1 MQISEAIKSRIS
13 CRSFL
18 QKKVDKSDLEKIMYL
33 ASLSPSGGNIQP
45 WNVYV
50 LTGKPL
56 KKLTDDVKKN
66 LKAFPKGEMPE
77 YQVYPKD
84 LTETYLQRRNKCGED
99 LYKLLSIER
108 GDKEKR
114 RAQFA
119 KNFEFFGAPVG
130 LFIYINRSMGFPQ
143 WADLGIFI
151 QTIMLQARE
160 FGLHTCAQESWTV
173 WHNLLKNHINPPK
186 ELMLFCGM
194 AIGYIDNDAKVNELR
209 TERETIKNFTS
220 FLGFD

>member
-99 LYKLLSIER
+99 LYKLL
-108 GDKEKR
+108 
-114 RAQFA
+114 
-119 KNFEFFGAPVG
+119 
-130 LFIYINRSMGFPQ
+130 
-143 WADLGIFI
+143 
-151 QTIMLQARE
+151 
-160 FGLHTCAQESWTV
+160 
-173 WHNLLKNHINPPK
+173 
-186 ELMLFCGM
+186 
-194 AIGYIDNDAKVNELR
+194 
-209 TERETIKNFTS
+209 
-220 FLGFD
+220 

>member
-1 MQISEAIKSRIS
+1 MKVSKAIKSRIS

-18 QKKVDKSDLEKIMYL
+18 QKKVDKSDLEKIIQL

-45 WNVYV
+45 WKLYV
-50 LTGKPL
+50 LTGEPL
-56 KKLTDDVKKN
+56 EQLVNDVKKK
-66 LKAFPKGEMPE
+66 LERFPKGEKPE
-77 YQVYPKD
+77 YQVYPKN
-84 LTETYLQRRNKCGED
+84 LTEPYFQRRRKCGED
-99 LYKLLSIER
+99 LYKKLAIKR
-108 GDKEKR
+108 DDKESR
-114 RAQFA
+114 QAQFA

-173 WHNLLKNHINPPK
+173 WHNLLKNHIKPSK
-186 ELMLFCGM
+186 ELMLFCGI
-194 AIGYIDNDAKVNELR
+194 AVGYLDKTAKVNELR
-209 TERETIKNFTS
+209 TDRESIKKFTN